1 MRNRIVQ
8 FLYWAPVTPAINDD
22 RRWAEEI
29 KDSTLDC
36 LALATSK
43 PFHYALLNEAIVA
56 AIAAIGRMTDRHDD
70 RVASSYY

>member
-8 FLYWAPVTPAINDD
+8 FLYWARVTSAVNDD

-43 PFHYALLNEAIVA
+43 AFHYALLNEAIVA
-56 AIAAIGRMTDRHDD
+56 AIAAIGRTTDRHDD
-70 RVASSYY
+70 RVAS